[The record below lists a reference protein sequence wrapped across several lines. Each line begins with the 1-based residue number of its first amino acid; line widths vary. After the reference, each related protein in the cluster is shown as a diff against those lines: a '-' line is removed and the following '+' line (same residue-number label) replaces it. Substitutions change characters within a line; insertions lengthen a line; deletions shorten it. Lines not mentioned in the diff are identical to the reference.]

1 MFPNLLLSSLDPAY
15 SVTAFNAASSP
26 LTLKIM
32 LGVVVVFLPPVLVYQ
47 TWVYR
52 MFRDKVTS
60 GMLASDESY

>member
-1 MFPNLLLSSLDPAY
+1 MFPNLLLSSLDSAY

-32 LGVVVVFLPPVLVYQ
+32 LGVVLVFLPPVLVYQ

-52 MFRDKVTS
+52 TFRDKVTS
-60 GMLASDESY
+60 TMLASDESY